1 LNVAALTSLKFTLRS
16 RDGRAHE
23 LVVDSARALVGSGAH
38 CEIRLPA
45 EEAAVEH
52 LLVEASAAGVFAQA
66 RCLNPPVLLS
76 GVPFTQGRI
85 LPDSVLEIGGTHL
98 SARVAEAD
106 VERTATGNK
115 KRARMSP
122 VHVIGLI
129 GFPLGILA
137 LATGPDAAHGD
148 DGVPEPPA
156 LFAADAKV
164 TCPQNRAAEAS
175 ALALDE
181 RALAEAQSERAP
193 FFAEDGVSAVAH
205 YARAAACFKVGG
217 DGAAAQLARESAA
230 ALERKLNQEFH
241 VHQVRLERALATEE
255 YDRARTEIH
264 MLLSFVAAQPGEYAN
279 WLTTLDR
286 RIQLKYSGEN
296 QER

>member
-1 LNVAALTSLKFTLRS
+1 MAALTSLKFTLRS
-16 RDGRAHE
+16 GAGRAHE

-52 LLVEASAAGVFAQA
+52 LLVEASSAGVFAQA

-76 GVPFTQGRI
+76 GAPFTQGRI
-85 LPDSVLEIGGTHL
+85 LPESLLEIGATRL
-98 SARVAEAD
+98 SVRLAETEL
-106 VERTATGNK
+106 ERAATGSK
-115 KRARMSP
+115 KRARLSP
-122 VHVIGLI
+122 VHVIGLV

-137 LATGPDAAHGD
+137 LATGPDAAQGD
-148 DGVPEPPA
+148 AGVPEPPA
-156 LFAADAKV
+156 LFAADSKA
-164 TCPQNRAAEAS
+164 TCPQGRAAEAS

-181 RALAEAQSERAP
+181 RALADAQSERSP

-217 DGAAAQLARESAA
+217 DGAAARQALESAVQ
-230 ALERKLNQEFH
+230 LERKLNQEFH
-241 VHQVRLERALATEE
+241 VHQVRLERALVTEE